1 MQNTLHAQTHT
12 STESA
17 GWQAR
22 LDLVYVQRNDKSVIA
37 QRRHL
42 GPLTVQRPFYPEGD
56 VCHTYVLHP
65 PGGVVGGDQLALNV
79 KLEAGAH
86 ALITTP
92 ASAKFYRSAGAMAQQ
107 VSTLSVANDAVL
119 EYLPQD
125 TILFNGCEVNTS
137 TRVTL
142 AAAAKFAGW
151 EILCQGRPASGE
163 SFQHGQCR
171 QVYELYRGDTPLV
184 IERTHLRG
192 GSAMQ
197 SAPWGLADY
206 PVTGTFLISDAD
218 NELLA
223 LARQALASEPSLC
236 SASLLNGVLV
246 CRYLGRQGM
255 QARDCFARVWAAI
268 RPAWSGRAACRPRI
282 WDT

>member
-1 MQNTLHAQTHT
+1 MQNFVCAQTPT
-12 STESA
+12 STPSA

-22 LDLVYVQRNDKSVIA
+22 LDLVYAQRGDKSVIA
-37 QRRHL
+37 HRRHL
-42 GPLTVQRPFYPEGD
+42 GPLTIQRPFYPEGG

-65 PGGVVGGDQLALNV
+65 PGGVVGGDHLSLNV
-79 KLEAGAH
+79 EVQVGAQ

-107 VSTLSVANDAVL
+107 VATLSVADNAIL

-125 TILFNGCEVNTS
+125 TILFDACEVSTS
-137 TRVTL
+137 THVTL
-142 AAAAKFAGW
+142 APAAKFAGW

-192 GSAMQ
+192 GSALQ
-197 SAPWGLADY
+197 SAPWGLAGY
-206 PVTGTFLISDAD
+206 PVTGTFLISDAN

-223 LARQALASEPSLC
+223 LARQVLASVSTLC
-236 SASLLNGVLV
+236 SASLLNDVLV

-255 QARDCFARVWAAI
+255 QARDCFARVWQAI
-268 RPAWSGRAACRPRI
+268 RPAWHGHAACRPRI